1 MCVCVS
7 LAGAVMKVE
16 RRTYLFELWAVL
28 VVLGFCH
35 LR

>member
-16 RRTYLFELWAVL
+16 RRAHLFELWAVL
-28 VVLGFCH
+28 GVLGFCH
-35 LR
+35 LQ